1 MLSTSLALFIFSLQ
15 CVQGTMSPVTV
26 EKITEPCKLGEG
38 PHWDADKKVLY
49 FVDVGSNRV
58 HKYDPATRTL
68 KSLTLDGVTF
78 IIPVKGETD
87 KFVISMY
94 RDVVLMTWDGESSEP
109 AALEVIATVHDEDGS
124 RDNRINDAKA
134 DAAGTLWAGT
144 LGPIVNN
151 EITPEKGILF
161 SLAKDRSTKT
171 HATKISI
178 SNGFAWSSDN
188 KTMYYIDSPTRKIDA
203 FDFNITEGK
212 IGNRRTVFDFKEQA
226 VEGLPDG
233 QTIDTDGNLWVACFG
248 GKQVIQV
255 DPRTGRLLRRVE
267 IPAQNVT
274 SVVWGGASLDELFV
288 TTASFGLDRP
298 EEHPMAGCTFR
309 VTGLGARGLPAQ
321 SVVL

>member
-1 MLSTSLALFIFSLQ
+1 
-15 CVQGTMSPVTV
+15 MSPVTV

-49 FVDVGSNRV
+49 FVDIGGNRV

-68 KSLTLDGVTF
+68 KSLTLEGVHF
-78 IIPVKGETD
+78 IIPVKGKAD
-87 KFVISMY
+87 KFVISMG
-94 RDVVLMTWDGESSEP
+94 RNVVLMTWDGESTEP
-109 AALEVIATVHDEDGS
+109 AALEVIATVDDEDGS
-124 RDNRINDAKA
+124 RDNKINDAKA
-134 DAAGTLWAGT
+134 DAAGTLWSGT

-161 SLAKDRSTKT
+161 NLAKDRSTKT
-171 HATKISI
+171 HVTKISI
-178 SNGFAWSSDN
+178 SNGFAWSPDN
-188 KTMYYIDSPTRKIDA
+188 KTMYYIDSATGKIDA
-203 FDFNITEGK
+203 FNFDITESK
-212 IGNRRTVFDFKEQA
+212 IGNRRTVFNFKENG

-267 IPAQNVT
+267 IPALNVT
-274 SVVWGGASLDELFV
+274 SVTWGGAGLDELFV
-288 TTASFGLDRP
+288 TTGSIGMDRP
-298 EEHPMAGCTFR
+298 DELPMAGYTFR

>member
-1 MLSTSLALFIFSLQ
+1 
-15 CVQGTMSPVTV
+15 MSPVTV
-26 EKITEPCKLGEG
+26 EKITESCKLGEG

-49 FVDVGSNRV
+49 FVDIGGNRV

-68 KSLTLDGVTF
+68 KSLTLEGVHF
-78 IIPVKGETD
+78 IIPVKGKAD
-87 KFVISMY
+87 KFVINMG
-94 RDVVLMTWDGESSEP
+94 RNVVLMTWDGVSSEP
-109 AALEVIATVHDEDGS
+109 AALEVIATVQDEDGS
-124 RDNRINDAKA
+124 RDNKINDAKV

-161 SLAKDRSTKT
+161 NLAKDRSTKT
-171 HATKISI
+171 HVTKISI
-178 SNGFAWSSDN
+178 SNGFAWSPDN
-188 KTMYYIDSPTRKIDA
+188 KTMYYIDSATGKIDA
-203 FDFNITEGK
+203 FDFDITESK
-212 IGNRRTVFDFKEQA
+212 IGNRRTVFNFKENG

-255 DPRTGRLLRRVE
+255 DPRRGKLLRRVE
-267 IPAQNVT
+267 IPALNVT
-274 SVVWGGASLDELFV
+274 SVAWGGAGLDELFV
-288 TTASFGLDRP
+288 TTGSIGMDQPDEL
-298 EEHPMAGCTFR
+298 PMAGCTFR

>member
-1 MLSTSLALFIFSLQ
+1 
-15 CVQGTMSPVTV
+15 MSPVTV

-49 FVDVGSNRV
+49 FVDVRGNRV
-58 HKYDPATRTL
+58 HKYDPLTRTL
-68 KSLTLDGVTF
+68 KSLTLEGVHF
-78 IIPVKGETD
+78 IIPVKGKAD
-87 KFVISMY
+87 KFVINMG
-94 RDVVLMTWDGESSEP
+94 RNVVLMTWDGESSEP
-109 AALEVIATVHDEDGS
+109 AALEVIATVQDEDGS
-124 RDNRINDAKA
+124 RDKINDAKV

-161 SLAKDRSTKT
+161 NLAKDRSTKT
-171 HATKISI
+171 HVTKISI
-178 SNGFAWSSDN
+178 SNGFAWSPDN
-188 KTMYYIDSPTRKIDA
+188 KTMYYIDSATGKIDA
-203 FDFNITEGK
+203 FDFDITESK
-212 IGNRRTVFDFKEQA
+212 IGNRRTVFNFKENG

-267 IPAQNVT
+267 IPALNVT
-274 SVVWGGASLDELFV
+274 SVAWGGAGLDELFV
-288 TTASFGLDRP
+288 TTGSIGMDRSD
-298 EEHPMAGCTFR
+298 ELPMAGCTFR
-309 VTGLGARGLPAQ
+309 VTGLGARGLPAH

>member
-1 MLSTSLALFIFSLQ
+1 
-15 CVQGTMSPVTV
+15 MSPVTV
-26 EKITEPCKLGEG
+26 EKITEPCQLGEG

-49 FVDVGSNRV
+49 FVDIGGNRV

-68 KSLTLDGVTF
+68 KSLTLEGVHF
-78 IIPVKGETD
+78 IIPVKGKAD
-87 KFVISMY
+87 KFVISMG
-94 RDVVLMTWDGESSEP
+94 RNVVLMTWDGESSEP
-109 AALEVIATVHDEDGS
+109 AALEVIATVDDEDGS
-124 RDNRINDAKA
+124 RDNKINDAKA
-134 DAAGTLWAGT
+134 DAAGTLWSGT

-161 SLAKDRSTKT
+161 NLAKDRSTKT
-171 HATKISI
+171 HVTKISI
-178 SNGFAWSSDN
+178 SNGFAWSPDN
-188 KTMYYIDSPTRKIDA
+188 KTMYYIDSATGKIDA
-203 FDFNITEGK
+203 FDFDITESK
-212 IGNRRTVFDFKEQA
+212 IGNRRTVFNFKENG

-267 IPAQNVT
+267 IPALNVT
-274 SVVWGGASLDELFV
+274 SVAWGGAGLDELFV
-288 TTASFGLDRP
+288 TTGSIGMDRP
-298 EEHPMAGCTFR
+298 DELPMAGCTFR

>member
-1 MLSTSLALFIFSLQ
+1 
-15 CVQGTMSPVTV
+15 MSPVTV

-49 FVDVGSNRV
+49 FVDIGGNRV
-58 HKYDPATRTL
+58 HKYDPATSTL
-68 KSLTLDGVTF
+68 KSLTLEGVHF
-78 IIPVKGETD
+78 IIPVKGKAD
-87 KFVISMY
+87 KFVINMG
-94 RDVVLMTWDGESSEP
+94 RNVVLMTWDGESSEP

-124 RDNRINDAKA
+124 RDNKINDAKV

-161 SLAKDRSTKT
+161 NLAKDRSTKT
-171 HATKISI
+171 HVTKISI
-178 SNGFAWSSDN
+178 SNGFAWSPDN
-188 KTMYYIDSPTRKIDA
+188 KTMYYIDSATGKIDA
-203 FDFNITEGK
+203 FDFDITESK
-212 IGNRRTVFDFKEQA
+212 IGNRRTVFNFKENG

-274 SVVWGGASLDELFV
+274 SVAWGGAGLDELFV
-288 TTASFGLDRP
+288 TTGSIGMDRP
-298 EEHPMAGCTFR
+298 DELPMAGCTFR